1 MSEDESIK
9 VLSKR
14 SCNCLLSEGLL
25 TKGDIKSY
33 IIEHDRGLNGLLQIP
48 NLGKVSFKE
57 VAAFVDLGSQED
69 IEQMKKVPKTVN
81 FLNNLIDNIIS
92 DKYFYNEELLNLKKC
107 LETQLA
113 KINKA
118 LNNDI

>member
-14 SCNCLLSEGLL
+14 SYNCLLSEGLL

-33 IIEHDRGLNGLLQIP
+33 VLEHDRGLDGLLQIP

-57 VAAFVDLGSQED
+57 VAAFADLGSQEN
-69 IEQMKKVPKTVN
+69 IEQMKKVPKTVS
-81 FLNNLIDNIIS
+81 FLNALIENTII
-92 DKYFYNEELLNLKKC
+92 DKSFYNEELRNLKRC

>member
-14 SCNCLLSEGLL
+14 SYNCLLSEGLL

-33 IIEHDRGLNGLLQIP
+33 VLEHDRGLDGLLQIP

-57 VAAFVDLGSQED
+57 VAAFADLGSQEN
-69 IEQMKKVPKTVN
+69 IEQMKKVPKTVS
-81 FLNNLIDNIIS
+81 FLNTLIENTII
-92 DKYFYNEELLNLKKC
+92 DKSFYNEELRNLKRC